1 MATLAIK
8 GHATRGKEVIEILEM
23 LGGKI
28 SHECGYEDG
37 FDPHYVYFI
46 DTNENSF
53 INGFLLGDKN
63 PAEFSIFTLEE
74 FLEKFPY
81 KIGDKILYKTYGI
94 YLRIKTMLWN
104 VEKERVFYRLG
115 SNKLFVATADELK
128 PYKEEIMEADERS
141 NKELKRLIRKAKSYD
156 KLVSKGF
163 VNIERVCEWLSD
175 NTGKYII
182 VTGGG
187 YWFNDI
193 EFIKD
198 LKKAMAMEE

>member
-1 MATLAIK
+1 MAILAIK
-8 GHATRGKEVIEILEM
+8 GHATRGREVIEILEM

-28 SHECGYEDG
+28 SHECGYGDG

-53 INGFLLGDKN
+53 IDGFLLGDKN

-81 KIGDKILYKTYGI
+81 KVGDKILYKTYGI

-104 VEKERVFYRLG
+104 IEKEQVFYRMA

-128 PYKEEIMEADERS
+128 PCKEETMED
-141 NKELKRLIRKAKSYD
+141 KELKRLIRKAESYD
-156 KLVSKGF
+156 KLVSKGL

-175 NTGKYII
+175 NMKNYAA
-182 VTGGG
+182 
-187 YWFNDI
+187 FDSDI
-193 EFIKD
+193 IKD
-198 LKKAMAMEE
+198 LKKAMGAEG